1 MLHISTS
8 LSSASASTESIS
20 VHSAHSK
27 SIRMRL
33 LTTVKKVW
41 AHGFNKSAADSKQDN
56 SSMDNN
62 SDSSDSS
69 DNSDISD
76 ISSLVSYASSPCFY
90 STDISAFTSNST
102 LCASLSADGTADE
115 TGSTSI
121 SDASSFCTFAS
132 SPCVW

>member
-1 MLHISTS
+1 MFHISTS

-20 VHSAHSK
+20 VHSTHSK

-41 AHGFNKSAADSKQDN
+41 AHRLNKSTADSKQDN
-56 SSMDNN
+56 SLINN
-62 SDSSDSS
+62 A
-69 DNSDISD
+69 DNSDDSD
-76 ISSLVSYASSPCFY
+76 ISSFVSYASSPCFY

>member
-1 MLHISTS
+1 MFHFSTS
-8 LSSASASTESIS
+8 SSSACASTKAIS

-41 AHGFNKSAADSKQDN
+41 AHRLNKSAADSKPDN
-56 SSMDNN
+56 SLINN
-62 SDSSDSS
+62 A
-69 DNSDISD
+69 DNSDDSD
-76 ISSLVSYASSPCFY
+76 ISSFVSYASSPCFY

-102 LCASLSADGTADE
+102 LCASLPTDGIADE
-115 TGSTSI
+115 ADSAVI

-132 SPCVW
+132 SPLMCVGNF